1 MNPERL
7 LPSEDRKLEAFE
19 SSTKKDKGA
28 GSNSPINLH
37 ILEA

>member
-19 SSTKKDKGA
+19 SSTKKDTKGQA
-28 GSNSPINLH
+28 VIPL
-37 ILEA
+37 